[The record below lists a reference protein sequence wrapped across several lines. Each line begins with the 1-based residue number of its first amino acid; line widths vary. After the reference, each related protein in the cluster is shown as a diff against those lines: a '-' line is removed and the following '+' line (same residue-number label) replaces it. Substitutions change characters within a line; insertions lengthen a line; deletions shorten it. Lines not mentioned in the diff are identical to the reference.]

1 LPVIRSI
8 NMPSF
13 DISSEVDMVALK
25 NALDTAN
32 KQITNRYDF
41 KGSSAK
47 VELNE
52 KDSIITI
59 YGDND
64 FQLDQVKDILLPA
77 MEKKEP
83 DSSKRLDKK
92 DVQKV
97 SGNKV
102 KQEMKIRAGIDT
114 DLAKRITKLIKDSG
128 MKVQASIQGD
138 TVRINGAKRDV
149 LQDAI
154 AFCKKNV
161 TDFPLQFG
169 NFRD

>member
-1 LPVIRSI
+1 
-8 NMPSF
+8 MPSF

-25 NALDTAN
+25 NAVDTAG

-41 KGSSAK
+41 KGTSAK

-52 KDSIITI
+52 KDSVITLL
-59 YGDND
+59 GDND

-83 DSSKRLDKK
+83 DSSKRLDHK
-92 DVQKV
+92 DVQKIG
-97 SGNKV
+97 GNKV
-102 KQEMKIRAGIDT
+102 KQELKIRAGIDS
-114 DLAKRITKLIKDSG
+114 DLAKRLVKLLKDSG
-128 MKVQASIQGD
+128 LKVQASIQGD
-138 TVRINGAKRDV
+138 TVRVNGTKRDV
-149 LQDAI
+149 LQEAI
-154 AFCKKNV
+154 AFCKKNI

>member
-1 LPVIRSI
+1 
-8 NMPSF
+8 MPSF

-25 NALDTAN
+25 NAIDTAG

-52 KDSIITI
+52 KDSVITI

-128 MKVQASIQGD
+128 LKVQASIQGD
-138 TVRINGAKRDV
+138 TVRVNGAKRDV
-149 LQDAI
+149 LQEAI